1 MSVLRIP
8 QLRIGS
14 ANDAPVEFVLPRSK
28 SESNRML
35 VLQALAPAGTVEIR
49 HLSEA
54 RDTVLLRKALR
65 ETEGIIDVQD
75 AGTAMRFAT
84 AYHALRG
91 HRVELRGTD
100 RMHLRP
106 IGPLVEAL
114 RSLGASITYLGQ
126 EGFPPLRLEGFE
138 YSGAEEVVVDAA
150 LSSQFI
156 TALMLCAPALPGGLR
171 IRRQGTIVSGAYTRL
186 TAALM
191 KRFGIPVQE
200 EGAVITVLPGV
211 PQAGSYT
218 VEPDWSA
225 AGYAFSLCGL
235 TGRPLQI
242 PDLRWDSAQGDVALH
257 RWYQY
262 LGVGCWHE
270 GDGMRLQPLERFQPA
285 VRINFT
291 DIPDQAQTFAVY
303 CAARGIELHLS
314 GVSTLKIK
322 ETDRIEAL
330 RQELQKVGCNLEETD
345 EGIYR
350 TSGGVHAPSAPFSS
364 HDDHR
369 MAMSLA
375 PLAALFPI
383 EMEGSEAVAKSF
395 PDFWEELKKLY

>member
-1 MSVLRIP
+1 MSILRIP
-8 QLRIGS
+8 PLRSGS
-14 ANDAPVEFVLPRSK
+14 PEEEPVRFVLPRSK

-54 RDTVLLRKALR
+54 RDTVLLGQALR
-65 ETEGIIDVQD
+65 HKEGIIDVQD

-84 AYHALRG
+84 AYHALCG

-100 RMHLRP
+100 RMHQRP
-106 IGPLVEAL
+106 IGPLVAAL
-114 RSLGASITYLGQ
+114 RSLGAGITYLGK

-138 YSGAEEVVVDAA
+138 YSGVEEVVVDAGI
-150 LSSQFI
+150 SSQFI
-156 TALMLCAPALPGGLR
+156 TALMLCAPSLPDGLR
-171 IRRQGTIVSGAYTRL
+171 IRRQGAIVSGAYTRL
-186 TAALM
+186 TAELM
-191 KRFGIPVQE
+191 GRFGIAVQE
-200 EGAVITVLPGV
+200 DGAVITVLPGI
-211 PQAGSYT
+211 PQAGRYT

-257 RWYQY
+257 RWFQY

-303 CAARGIELHLS
+303 CAARGIGLHLS

-330 RQELQKVGCNLEETD
+330 RRELRKVGCDLEETD
-345 EGIYR
+345 EGTYR
-350 TSGGVHAPSAPFSS
+350 TVGRIQPPATPFSS

-375 PLAALFPI
+375 PLAAFFPI
-383 EMEGSEAVAKSF
+383 EMEGSEVVAKSF
-395 PDFWEELKKLY
+395 PDFWKELAKLY